1 MKKKT
6 HLKRRKN
13 QHNFIIFS
21 QLAFQMLIVIGG
33 GIYLG
38 FRLDNYFNNSNN
50 LFTIIFSL
58 LSILISIYY
67 IISQV
72 TKNE

>member
-1 MKKKT
+1 
-6 HLKRRKN
+6 
-13 QHNFIIFS
+13 
-21 QLAFQMLIVIGG
+21 MLIVIGG

-38 FRLDNYFNNSNN
+38 LRLDDYFNNSNA

-72 TKNE
+72 IKNE

>member
-1 MKKKT
+1 
-6 HLKRRKN
+6 
-13 QHNFIIFS
+13 
-21 QLAFQMLIVIGG
+21 MLIVIGG
-33 GIYLG
+33 GVYLG
-38 FRLDNYFNNSNN
+38 LRLDDYFNNPND